1 MASTKTQPAASANDE
16 LKKVA
21 TAMTTAA
28 QAARDGAGD
37 AISQA
42 KKAAPA
48 ARELVSKFV
57 YSSFYYLSYGVVFP
71 TMLVA
76 NFVPGGGPIASGL
89 LDGATAA
96 SEVIGDIKE
105 QSAARKAARAAGQAA
120 PATV

>member
-1 MASTKTQPAASANDE
+1 MASTRTQSAPSANDE
-16 LKKVA
+16 LKNVA

-28 QAARDGAGD
+28 QAAREGAGD
-37 AISQA
+37 AIAQA
-42 KKAAPA
+42 KKAGPA

-71 TMLVA
+71 TLLVA
-76 NFVPGGGPIASGL
+76 NYVPGGGPIADGL

-105 QSAARKAARAAGQAA
+105 QSAARKAARAAAQAA
-120 PATV
+120 PAAV